1 MSNVPSPGDIVAWTI
16 EAGLRERTLNPVIE
30 GFAARLAA
38 LVPGLSRIL
47 VAAPTLH
54 PNFVS
59 GTWVWE
65 RDRQLETERHG
76 VDTSDSDGW
85 QHSPLRHALD
95 HGLFRMHCDL
105 TDPDEV
111 ARFPVFQDFV
121 DRGCTG
127 YLVRLIS
134 FEDESRASGA
144 QGLILSFLS
153 DAPGG
158 FGDDDL
164 SAIEKVLPAL
174 GIAAFR
180 LVVSDIA
187 RNLLEA
193 YLGGDVGRRVL
204 GGKVRR
210 GDVERIRAAI
220 LFADLR
226 HFTDTSERMAGS
238 DIVAWLNA
246 GLAALG
252 DPAARHGGEILK
264 FLGDGLLAIFPIEA
278 DEADAC
284 KRALAAAREALAG
297 LESLSGLPGPKHE
310 ADIALHV
317 GEVDYGNVGASDR
330 LDFTVIGAT
339 VNEASRMEG
348 LCDLLDVHLV
358 MSARFVSSLDIPV
371 RDLGEH
377 RLRGLRTARRLF
389 TLTES

>member
-1 MSNVPSPGDIVAWTI
+1 MSNVPSPGDIAAWTI

-38 LVPGLSRIL
+38 IVPGLSRVL

-54 PNFVS
+54 PNFAS
-59 GTWVWE
+59 GTWIWV
-65 RDRQLETERHG
+65 RDRQLEMERHG
-76 VDTSDSDGW
+76 LDASESESW
-85 QHSPLRHALD
+85 QLSPLRYALD
-95 HGLFRMHCDL
+95 HGLPRLHCDL
-105 TDPDEV
+105 TDPDEA
-111 ARFPVFQDFV
+111 ARFPIFQEFIE
-121 DRGCTG
+121 RGCTS
-127 YLVRLIS
+127 YLVRLIP

-144 QGLILSFLS
+144 HGVILSFLS
-153 DAPGG
+153 DARGG
-158 FGDDDL
+158 FTDDDF
-164 SAIEKVLPAL
+164 AVIDKVLPAL
-174 GIAAFR
+174 GLAVFR

-204 GGKVRR
+204 GGKVHR

-226 HFTDTSERMAGS
+226 HFTDTSERMPGS
-238 DIVAWLNA
+238 DIVAWLNG

-264 FLGDGLLAIFPIEA
+264 FLGDGLLAIFPTEN

-284 KRALAAAREALAG
+284 RRALAAAREALAD
-297 LESLSGLPGPKHE
+297 LDSLSGLPGPKHE

-317 GEVDYGNVGASDR
+317 GEVDYGNIGASDR

-348 LCDLLDVHLV
+348 VCDSLGVHLV
-358 MSARFVSSLDIPV
+358 MSARFAAGLDVPV

-377 RLRGLRTARRLF
+377 RLRGLSTVRRLF